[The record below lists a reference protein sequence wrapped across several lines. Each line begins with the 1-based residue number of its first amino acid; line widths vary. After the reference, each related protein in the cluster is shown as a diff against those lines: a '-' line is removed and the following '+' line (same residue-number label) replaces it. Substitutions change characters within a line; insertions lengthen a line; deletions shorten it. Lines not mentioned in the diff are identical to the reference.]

1 MFRAGCSRIALLSFL
16 LNLVTGIA
24 YSQTSGLSVT
34 TSEATAVSATSAEL
48 HGIIN
53 PGGSPAAAWFD
64 WGTTTALGTRTDAQT
79 FTDVTSTVTFAHSIR
94 NLQPHTTYYF
104 RAAGYRSG
112 GVSALG
118 DVRSFTTADAPAT
131 VSLNVTTGEATA
143 ITATAAE
150 LHGSINGGSPA
161 AGWFEWGTTT
171 GLGTRTDVQIFNS
184 ATSPMTFAL
193 SLRNLQSHTTYYF
206 RAVGYGLGG
215 TAPGEVR
222 SFTTTSEI
230 TSTSA
235 PSVATSEA
243 SAVTSN
249 SAELRGIVNPG
260 GSTIS
265 VWFEWGTTTSVPNQ
279 TNPQTAGN
287 ASATTYFAQTLR
299 ELQPNTTYYF
309 RAVAQRTGGTAMRG
323 AVRSFTTGRVSS
335 TAPQT
340 ITEVEQ
346 GVIKSGY
353 VIITPDANSS
363 APTATL
369 TFGIVSRGLVQSQAG
384 IIPEPMTTDAS
395 MFVEVIPTISRNIG
409 VAIVNPGSFVNAV
422 TFILRDE
429 DGITVGT
436 PATVSIQAHQ
446 QVAKF
451 VNELFGADTIGMGF
465 RGSLRM
471 QSSAPFAV
479 VGLRFSGYVFST
491 LPTVASAPVP
501 GVPSISA
508 GVGGSSAL
516 IVPQFVISGGWAS
529 QIALVNNTG
538 ATVSGRIDVFDA
550 SGNPMVVGL
559 NGETKS
565 SFTYSIPVGGTF
577 LLTPRDS
584 NGQSPL

>member
-16 LNLVTGIA
+16 LTLVTGIA
-24 YSQTSGLSVT
+24 YSQTSGLSVG

-48 HGIIN
+48 HGTIN
-53 PGGSPAAAWFD
+53 PGGSPAAAWFE
-64 WGTTTALGTRTDAQT
+64 WGATTALGTRTDAQT
-79 FTDVTSTVTFAHSIR
+79 FIDATSTVTFAQSIR

-118 DVRSFTTADAPAT
+118 DVRSFTTSDAPAT

-143 ITATAAE
+143 ITAASAE

-171 GLGTRTDVQIFNS
+171 GLGTRTDVQIFKS

-222 SFTTTSEI
+222 SFTTTSET

-235 PSVATSEA
+235 PSVATNEA

-260 GSTIS
+260 GGTTS

-287 ASATTYFAQTLR
+287 ASAATYFAQTLR
-299 ELQPNTTYYF
+299 ELQPNTTHYF
-309 RAVAQRTGGTAMRG
+309 RAVAQRTGGTVVRG

-346 GVIKSGY
+346 GAIKSGY
-353 VIITPDANSS
+353 VIITPDANSN

-508 GVGGSSAL
+508 GVGGSNAL

-565 SFTYSIPVGGTF
+565 SFAYSIPVGGTF